1 MYKLGII
8 GAGKMA
14 GALVKGIIRSKT
26 YNKNEIILSD
36 IDKEK
41 LQNISNEHGVRTTG
55 DNREL
60 ADSAE
65 IIILAVKPGH
75 IKELLK
81 EIKNHTSKKKL
92 YISVAAGIKTSFMEK
107 ILKKELKI
115 VRIMPNKPVVVQEGA
130 FGIYYNKYTDENDKE
145 SVEKIFQPLGKVV
158 TVDDENLIDV
168 VTGLSGS
175 GPAFVAVFAEA
186 LADGAVKM
194 GLHRDEALKLSLQT
208 ILGSAKL
215 MIETNTHPAKLKD
228 MVSSPGGTTISGIH
242 ELENKGFRNAVIS
255 TVEATTNKS
264 KELSMEDES

>member
-26 YNKNEIILSD
+26 YSKNEIIISDVDKDRLQILS
-36 IDKEK
+36 K
-41 LQNISNEHGVRTTG
+41 EHGVKTTG

-60 ADSAE
+60 ADSSE
-65 IIILAVKPGH
+65 IIIFAVKPGH
-75 IKELLK
+75 LRDLLK
-81 EIKNHTSKKKL
+81 EIKNHTSRKKL
-92 YISVAAGIKTSFMEK
+92 YISIAAGIKTSFISK
-107 ILKKELKI
+107 ALNKELKI
-115 VRIMPNKPVVVQEGA
+115 ARIMPNKPVVVQEGA
-130 FGIYYNKYTDENDKE
+130 FGIYYNQYVDEAGKE
-145 SVEKIFQPLGKVV
+145 SVETIFHPLGEVV
-158 TVDDENLIDV
+158 TVDDEELIDA

-194 GLHRDEALKLSLQT
+194 GLHRDEALRLSLQT

-215 MIETNTHPAKLKD
+215 MIETNTHPAKLTD